1 MKAVVAV
8 LVLVCCA
15 ATPGVA
21 QTPPLDAK
29 NVLSWPRAPIDK
41 FGCMLERDF
50 ETKDAKFNC
59 ALRNYVHVSNVCDP
73 ASPYYEGPEFPAGKA
88 AKIME
93 QFEEIRVAH
102 EHGEVQA
109 VTVVLKQ
116 RLTQTAI
123 RTLLGLPISPRAV
136 LPANIASVDI
146 QGCQPDL
153 QPRGDRGFRTYGR
166 GRCRLRRGRR
176 APRTDPAGQRSASA
190 RERVSAHSAIQRS
203 IRPSPE
209 RPFMSARQ
217 PAFFKRRSSSASLKS
232 LK

>member
-123 RTLLGLPISPRAV
+123 RTLLGLPISPRAA
-136 LPANIASVDI
+136 LPPNIASVDI
-146 QGCQPDL
+146 QGCRPDGASQICNLVVIEGFEHMGAGDVDCGEEGVRPEPIPPANAAPQP
-153 QPRGDRGFRTYGR
+153 
-166 GRCRLRRGRR
+166 
-176 APRTDPAGQRSASA
+176 
-190 RERVSAHSAIQRS
+190 EK
-203 IRPSPE
+203 E
-209 RPFMSARQ
+209 
-217 PAFFKRRSSSASLKS
+217 
-232 LK
+232 